1 MYNVQRTLSFT
12 RAPGVTSS
20 LFPSKMSQAN
30 IFIEFLSHIN
40 QRHPELELVAPLALA
55 LRFQDDL
62 VEVLCPVLDAVW
74 HQELRVVLMLE
85 KYGATTC
92 RR

>member
-1 MYNVQRTLSFT
+1 
-12 RAPGVTSS
+12 
-20 LFPSKMSQAN
+20 MSQAN